1 MRYPPVGDAFAE
13 RNRYAMKIDFERQ
26 PPEFEITD
34 THWAA
39 TWLLH
44 PDAPKV
50 DPPKIIRDRIARM
63 KEKRGAEKAE

>member
-1 MRYPPVGDAFAE
+1 MQ
-13 RNRYAMKIDFERQ
+13 IDFEQQ
-26 PPEFEITD
+26 PPEFPISD

-50 DPPKIIRDRIARM
+50 EIPRVITERIERM
-63 KEKRGAEKAE
+63 KKMGGAENG

>member
-1 MRYPPVGDAFAE
+1 
-13 RNRYAMKIDFERQ
+13 MKIDFERQ
-26 PPEFEITD
+26 PPEFPISD

-50 DPPKIIRDRIARM
+50 EPPEAVTKRIAKMKARM
-63 KEKRGAEKAE
+63 EAENHV